1 MGPKKKPPAAN
12 EAIDPTD
19 SSFEDHWEKLEIKL
33 NEWVKSSLPGLVT
46 SIMQSHVTKIID
58 DYISSTE
65 FQRSLADSIN
75 FDAANFEARLG
86 SSEKKINELINSNQ
100 SKIAELDE
108 ELAKL
113 KSNLALKGKA
123 IAGLEDDNYRLS
135 QEVDDLEQYTRR
147 TNVRVYGVAEQ
158 TEENTD
164 NLAIDFFKSELNVDV
179 ASNDISRSHRVGK
192 KSAAKP
198 RPIIVRFTKHK
209 TKVAVMSRRRM
220 LKERKRPFNLQED
233 LTINRRE
240 ILNYLNKDI
249 EEGIVSK
256 VWTVDGVVCFRPSC
270 DSSVIERCTSLEDC
284 QEIIAKYC
292 E

>member
-1 MGPKKKPPAAN
+1 MPP
-12 EAIDPTD
+12 IL
-19 SSFEDHWEKLEIKL
+19 KL
-33 NEWVKSSLPGLVT
+33 
-46 SIMQSHVTKIID
+46 D
-58 DYISSTE
+58 
-65 FQRSLADSIN
+65 LAH
-75 FDAANFEARLG
+75 RK
-86 SSEKKINELINSNQ
+86 KKINELINSNQ

-113 KSNLALKGKA
+113 KSNLALKDKA

-147 TNVRVYGVAEQ
+147 TNVRIYGVAEQ